1 MVEPICALPPLSES
15 LRDSQGASSV
25 QHRTVIDGM
34 RGPHWG
40 MGLIIYVLRNRW
52 GWLKILFYIALLK
65 KLVRIDHP
73 KQFRHF

>member
-25 QHRTVIDGM
+25 QHRIVIDGM

-40 MGLIIYVLRNRW
+40 MGLIIYVLCNRW
-52 GWLKILFYIALLK
+52 DYSLEDF
-65 KLVRIDHP
+65 LVDVSS
-73 KQFRHF
+73 

>member
-15 LRDSQGASSV
+15 LRDSQGTSSV

-40 MGLIIYVLRNRW
+40 MPIDIYVLCNRW
-52 GWLKILFYIALLK
+52 VSHRPK
-65 KLVRIDHP
+65 KFFIMP
-73 KQFRHF
+73 F

>member
-25 QHRTVIDGM
+25 QHWTVIDGM

-40 MGLIIYVLRNRW
+40 MGLIIYVLCNTREFDSELGLINS
-52 GWLKILFYIALLK
+52 
-65 KLVRIDHP
+65 
-73 KQFRHF
+73 

>member
-25 QHRTVIDGM
+25 QHWTVIDGM

-40 MGLIIYVLRNRW
+40 IGLIIYVLCNRW
-52 GWLKILFYIALLK
+52 GERNIVNRSSTLEFFISNLLN
-65 KLVRIDHP
+65 I
-73 KQFRHF
+73 

>member
-34 RGPHWG
+34 RGTHWG
-40 MGLIIYVLRNRW
+40 MGLIIYVLCNRSGIIVLW
-52 GWLKILFYIALLK
+52 ISLLMYQADPVRLAYI
-65 KLVRIDHP
+65 
-73 KQFRHF
+73 

>member
-52 GWLKILFYIALLK
+52 GLK
-65 KLVRIDHP
+65 
-73 KQFRHF
+73 

>member
-40 MGLIIYVLRNRW
+40 MGLIIYVLCNRW
-52 GWLKILFYIALLK
+52 GWMVGLT
-65 KLVRIDHP
+65 DHANSGGIGST
-73 KQFRHF
+73 